1 MATVQ
6 LLTEN
11 QLAKETYNLANVS
24 NMPLVPSESASK
36 DEAVPYLSEATK
48 RFSAYEALNVKREQI
63 LRDPLMAKD
72 QSKNIFS
79 HFWDAFRPWSS
90 FFFLAW
96 IVICVWSWFS
106 DNAIIKFITWK
117 ELLIAD
123 VIVAILCTPIVR
135 KDRVRKQ
142 EILKEILGEIESIF
156 SSEPF
161 YELYSG
167 SESFLGPKYRYSD
180 AAASFTEY
188 FINGRCSSIKEAKN
202 LYEQELST
210 RRIENRL
217 GEVEMHAQQAE
228 DLAQRALNRADQAI
242 SISNAALATAAAAYS
257 KASKTAR
264 KVDGF

>member
-1 MATVQ
+1 MTTVQ
-6 LLTEN
+6 LLTED
-11 QLAKETYNLANVS
+11 QLAKETYNLANVP
-24 NMPLVPSESASK
+24 NMPLVPSESATR

-72 QSKNIFS
+72 QSKNIIS
-79 HFWDAFRPWSS
+79 HFWDAFRPWSC

-135 KDRVRKQ
+135 RDRVRKQ
-142 EILKEILGEIESIF
+142 EILKEIFGEIESIF

-161 YELYSG
+161 YELYGG
-167 SESFLGPKYRYSD
+167 SESFLGPKYRYTD
-180 AAASFTEY
+180 ASASFTEY

-210 RRIENRL
+210 RRIENRI
-217 GEVEMHAQQAE
+217 GEVEKQAQQAE
-228 DLAQRALNRADQAI
+228 ALAQRAMNRADEAI
-242 SISNAALATAAAAYS
+242 SIAKVSLATAGAAYS

>member
-11 QLAKETYNLANVS
+11 QLAKETYNLANVP
-24 NMPLVPSESASK
+24 NMPLVPSESATK

-79 HFWDAFRPWSS
+79 HFWDAFCPWSS

-123 VIVAILCTPIVR
+123 VIIAVLCTPIVR
-135 KDRVRKQ
+135 RDRVRKQ
-142 EILKEILGEIESIF
+142 EILKEIFGEIESIF

-161 YELYSG
+161 YELYGG

-210 RRIENRL
+210 RRIENRI
-217 GEVEMHAQQAE
+217 GEVEMQAQQAE
-228 DLAQRALNRADQAI
+228 ALAQRAMNRAEEAI
-242 SISNAALATAAAAYS
+242 SISKVALATAAAAYS